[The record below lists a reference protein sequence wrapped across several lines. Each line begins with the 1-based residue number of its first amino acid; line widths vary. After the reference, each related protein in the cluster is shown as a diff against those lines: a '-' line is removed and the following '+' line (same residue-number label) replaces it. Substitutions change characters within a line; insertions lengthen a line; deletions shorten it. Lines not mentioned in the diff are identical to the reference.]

1 MIARTRKLLKR
12 FLRDQSGNYIV
23 IAAISMPM
31 LIGGAGLGTEG
42 GYWLYEHHLT
52 QSAADS
58 AAISAATSYGVNG
71 STNLKNQAYGVT
83 PAYGLTNG
91 VNNVV
96 VNVNQPPLSGSHK
109 STPGAV
115 EVVITQKQSR
125 LLSSLWSSKPVTI
138 TARSVA
144 VVNAGVGCLLVLDP
158 TASGAATV
166 QGTASI
172 TLNGC
177 SLYDNSNSATAVSAG
192 GSSTITARS
201 VNTVGG
207 VSGTSQ
213 ITTTNGIVT
222 NAIATTD
229 PYAGVNLPSYSGCD
243 HTNMNVQ
250 TTATL
255 SPGVYCNGLSLNAG
269 AVVTL
274 NPGTYYIDRGSLQVN
289 GGATL
294 QGTGVTLVFTSSN
307 GHNYAN
313 ATINGGATVNLTA
326 PTSGTFSG
334 IAIYGDRG
342 MPVGTK
348 YSFNGGSG
356 QGFGGAVYLPKG
368 AVDYSGGGNANT
380 TCTQVIGDTVNFS
393 GNSTLAVNCSNY
405 GTKNIG
411 VLTASLVE

>member
-1 MIARTRKLLKR
+1 MIERARKLLKR

-23 IAAISMPM
+23 IAAVSMPM

-42 GYWLYEHHLT
+42 GFWLYEHHLT

-71 STNLKNQAYGVT
+71 GTNLNNQAYGVT

-91 VNNVV
+91 VKNVV
-96 VNVNQPPLSGSHK
+96 VTVNQPPTSGIHK
-109 STPGAV
+109 NTPGAV
-115 EVVITQKQSR
+115 EVIITQKQAR
-125 LLSSLWSSKPVTI
+125 LLSSLWNSKPVTI

-144 VVNAGVGCLLVLDP
+144 VANGGVGCLLVLDP
-158 TASGAATV
+158 TANGAATV

-172 TLNGC
+172 ALNGC
-177 SLYDNSNSATAVSAG
+177 SMYDNSNSTTAVSAG
-192 GSSTITARS
+192 GSSAISARS
-201 VNTVGG
+201 VNTVGD
-207 VSGTSQ
+207 VSGASQ

-222 NAIATTD
+222 HTVPTTD
-229 PYAGVNLPSYSGCD
+229 PYAGVNIPSYSGCD
-243 HTNMNVQ
+243 QNNLSVK
-250 TTATL
+250 TTVTL
-255 SPGVYCNGLSLNAG
+255 S
-269 AVVTL
+269 
-274 NPGTYYIDRGSLQVN
+274 PGTYYIDRGSLQVN

-294 QGTGVTLVFTSSN
+294 QGSGVTLVFTSSN
-307 GHNYAN
+307 GHNYAG

-342 MPVGTK
+342 MPTGTK

-368 AVDYSGGGNANT
+368 AIDYSGGGNVNT